1 MVAGW
6 RPRIA
11 AQGGPSGVTTD
22 LRKMARAVLLAFADL
37 GIYLSSDRER
47 LIRKARA
54 LDVADPEE
62 MAEFLDLCIDAE
74 LMSPDE
80 VERLRLNPHEARV
93 LAHSLDGHTPV
104 PDEQADDWARTL
116 RSPAV

>member
-1 MVAGW
+1 
-6 RPRIA
+6 
-11 AQGGPSGVTTD
+11 
-22 LRKMARAVLLAFADL
+22 LRAMARAVLLAFADL

-54 LDVADPEE
+54 LDIADPGE

-80 VERLRLNPHEARV
+80 AERLQLDPAQART

-104 PDEQADDWARTL
+104 PDEQADDWVRRLGPSTI
-116 RSPAV
+116 

>member
-1 MVAGW
+1 MTA
-6 RPRIA
+6 
-11 AQGGPSGVTTD
+11 D
-22 LRKMARAVLLAFADL
+22 LRRMARSVLLAFADL

-74 LMSPDE
+74 LLSPDE
-80 VERLRLNPHEARV
+80 VERLHLNPHEARR

-104 PDEQADDWARTL
+104 PDEQADAWVQTL
-116 RSPAV
+116 GSPAV